1 MHSRALCLTLALTI
15 AAPAAAAPAAR
26 VSGELKKW
34 HRVTLTFDGP
44 RTGETATP
52 NPFRDYRLIVTFAKG
67 TRRITVPGYF
77 AADGRAAQT
86 GATEGTAW
94 RAHFAP
100 DDEGEWTYTA
110 SFRTGTDVAVSD
122 DDGAGRAVS
131 FDGAT
136 GSFTVGPTDKTA
148 PDLRAKGRLDYVG
161 GRYLRF
167 QQTGDY
173 FVKCGADAPENF
185 LAYRDFDGAFKN
197 DGHKDNLVKTWSAH
211 VRDWQAGDPTWQGT
225 KGKGIIGAVNYL
237 ASEGLNAFSFLT
249 LNIQGDD
256 RNVFPYTTYRERYR
270 MDCSRLDQWEI
281 VLEHA
286 TRKGMYLHF
295 KTLETENELI
305 LDGGNLGT
313 QRKLY
318 YRELI
323 ARFAH
328 HLALNWNLGE
338 EINNASTA
346 QKKAWAKYF
355 WDHDPY
361 RHHIVIHN
369 GANHY
374 DLLGPGS
381 KLTGFSLQTNRPNFS
396 NVHRQTK
403 NYLDRSAAAGKP
415 WVVACDEP
423 GDAQHALRPDNDA
436 GSSHTDGRK
445 NALWGNLM
453 AGGAGLEFYFGY
465 RHDHS
470 DLTCQDWRSRDA
482 FWDYCRYALQL
493 FQQHLPFAEMRSA
506 DALVDARGTYCFAKP
521 GYVYAIYLPRGGTAK
536 LNLGKVTAEYGV
548 RWYDPRKGG
557 PLQKGSLPTIKGPGA
572 VAVGRPPRDP
582 GKDWAVLVKLPDGV
596 TVDPKDLPDLTA
608 AAPRR
613 PEPGGG
619 KGAIVGFT
627 LINADTNQ
635 PIGPL
640 KDGATLRLSK
650 LPTRRLSVRADTS
663 RAPVDA
669 VRFALDGNRH
679 FRTERTAP
687 YALTGDTNGRYNPWT
702 PRPGRHTLTATP
714 LVGGK
719 PGRPLTIRFTI
730 VGR

>member
-1 MHSRALCLTLALTI
+1 MKRAAILVVLCLLCVRASVT
-15 AAPAAAAPAAR
+15 AAQGT

-34 HRVTLTFDGP
+34 HRVTVTFTGP
-44 RTGETATP
+44 TTAEDAEP
-52 NPFRDYRLIVTFAKG
+52 NPFRDCRLNVTFSKG
-67 TRRITVPGYF
+67 KRNVVVPGYF
-77 AADGRAAQT
+77 AADGDAANSSADS
-86 GATEGTAW
+86 GNKW
-94 RAHFAP
+94 RVHFAP
-100 DDEGEWTYTA
+100 DEEGRWTYTA

-122 DDGAGRAVS
+122 DADAGRAVS

-136 GSFTVGPTDKTA
+136 GSFTIGPTDKKA

-161 GRYLRF
+161 GRYLKF
-167 QQTGDY
+167 QETGDY
-173 FVKCGADAPENF
+173 FIKCGADAPENF
-185 LAYRDFDGAFKN
+185 LAYKDFDGAFKG

-211 VRDWQAGDPTWQGT
+211 VRDWQPGDPTWKGT

-305 LDGGNLGT
+305 LDGGDLGT

-338 EINNASTA
+338 EINNATTA
-346 QKKAWAKYF
+346 QKKAWAQYF

-396 NVHRQTK
+396 NVHRQTR

-436 GSSHTDGRK
+436 GDSHTDGRK

-465 RHDHS
+465 RHAHS

-493 FQQHLPFAEMRSA
+493 FEKHLPFAEMRSA
-506 DALVDARGTYCFAKP
+506 DGLVDARGAYCFAKP
-521 GYVYAIYLPRGGTAK
+521 GYYYAVYLPNGGTAK
-536 LNLGKVTAEYGV
+536 LNLGKVTADYGV
-548 RWYDPRKGG
+548 WWYNPRKGG
-557 PLQKGSLPTIKGPGA
+557 PLQKGSLTTIKGPGA
-572 VAVGRPPRDP
+572 VSLGGPPSDP
-582 GKDWAVLVKLPDGV
+582 GKDWVALVKLPDGV
-596 TVDPKDLPDLTA
+596 EIDPKDLPDLA
-608 AAPRR
+608 AAP
-613 PEPGGG
+613 EPPPAGE
-619 KGAIVGFT
+619 AAVVGFT

-640 KDGATLRLSK
+640 KDGATLDLSK
-650 LPTRRLSVRADTS
+650 LPTRNLNVRADT
-663 RAPVDA
+663 RPARVGQ
-669 VRFALDGNRH
+669 VRFRLDGKTVQ
-679 FRTERTAP
+679 TEGTPP
-687 YALTGDTNGRYNPWT
+687 YALGGDRGGNYGAWT
-702 PRPGRHTLTATP
+702 PSPGRHTLAATP
-714 LVGGK
+714 LPRGGARGK
-719 PGRPLTIRFTI
+719 TLTIRFT
-730 VGR
+730 VVP